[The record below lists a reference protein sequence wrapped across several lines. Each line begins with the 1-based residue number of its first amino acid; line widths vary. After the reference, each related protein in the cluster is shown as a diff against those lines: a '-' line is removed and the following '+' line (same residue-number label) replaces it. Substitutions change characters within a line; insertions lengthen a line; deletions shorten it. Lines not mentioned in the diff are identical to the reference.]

1 MPKEELL
8 DDISTVMMRMF
19 HNQERRFDT
28 RMKEFKNTM
37 QNMLREEFSL
47 MVSTKTSSTSV
58 PDDVT
63 PLPVTKSNEQH
74 APRAQ
79 GNNCLDGNNNEVPEG
94 SIYHPYSND
103 FCVSCRCRNGQP
115 FECVSVMCERPTC
128 TNFKRVERRCCEY
141 VCLNETSTTG
151 TSSALPNPTITPNPA
166 PNQNLPPEN
175 LITSQSVSTTST
187 SGTVETTVTTPS
199 HSETTVTTPSHSVS
213 TTSTSGTVET
223 TVTTPSH
230 SAPGIQIFGPSYI
243 NEGDSLSLT
252 CVATFEEIPTT
263 ISWFHEG
270 NKLSVENSIITTR
283 VVIQD
288 RRITS
293 TLRKNNVSLLRD
305 GGSYVCRTSENKI
318 AFKRVHIMKA
328 SCRDWENN
336 IVNHGERFSP
346 EGNDPCFKCLC
357 ENGQQT
363 ACMSVSCARPEC
375 ENFQVIEG
383 KCCEFRCLLPNPIV
397 NEIQQDAAI
406 GSNGA
411 CIDRNGNTVT
421 DGDLYTPDGED
432 LCLKCTCESGH
443 PINCHMKA
451 CLPPKCQNYVRHK
464 GECCQFTCLQDFKN
478 SKNVGEDNQESG
490 SCTDLNSTKVS
501 NGDTFRPY
509 RDDPCIFCTC
519 KDGQLVFCG
528 SEQCDKPAC
537 PNYTPVTDKVK
548 LTMDTESNSLFF
560 CGEPGCR
567 LEYNRFLQNNENG
580 HNISFSF
587 KTISIDGM
595 IYFTK
600 SISNSSNY
608 EMVWISNGR
617 IVYSFDLGSGAVDIA
632 SQHLYNDDEWHKVT
646 VSRYRNKGLL
656 YVGDEEVHGV
666 SPGDRN
672 SLEKPGISYIGALS
686 EDVTKPFLGCIRQLQ
701 YNGDAFG
708 APASM
713 RYFAS
718 TRKLL
723 EQNMQNENSPQN
735 VLETY
740 LSKPQSFLVLLE
752 VYI

>member
-1 MPKEELL
+1 MDNYCFLLILIFGIFLTALASQSGSEESANGLSVGNMPKEELL

-19 HNQERRFDT
+19 HNQERRFDA
-28 RMKEFKNTM
+28 RMKEFENTM
-37 QNMLREEFSL
+37 QNMLREEFVRRIQLIVESL

-151 TSSALPNPTITPNPA
+151 TSSTLPNPTITPNPA

-175 LITSQSVSTTST
+175 LITSQ
-187 SGTVETTVTTPS
+187 
-199 HSETTVTTPSHSVS
+199 SVS

-383 KCCEFRCLLPNPIV
+383 KCCEFRCLPPNPIV

-411 CIDRNGNTVT
+411 CINRNGNTVT

-478 SKNVGEDNQESG
+478 SKNVGEDNQES
-490 SCTDLNSTKVS
+490 
-501 NGDTFRPY
+501 
-509 RDDPCIFCTC
+509 
-519 KDGQLVFCG
+519 
-528 SEQCDKPAC
+528 
-537 PNYTPVTDKVK
+537 DKVI
-548 LTMDTESNSLFF
+548 LTMDTESNSL
-560 CGEPGCR
+560 
-567 LEYNRFLQNNENG
+567 

-672 SLEKPGISYIGALS
+672 SLEKPGN
-686 EDVTKPFLGCIRQLQ
+686 KPFLGCIRQLQ

-708 APASM
+708 APAVSLEIQPC
-713 RYFAS
+713 
-718 TRKLL
+718 LL
-723 EQNMQNENSPQN
+723 TE
-735 VLETY
+735 
-740 LSKPQSFLVLLE
+740 KP
-752 VYI
+752 